1 LSSTLL
7 ISIAT
12 FATGEAVA
20 TNQWD
25 ITAWV
30 GAPLLAAI
38 LTAWASKKTWSRIVS
53 AEPETNINFK
63 RRHRHLLVTGTVI
76 VIIFFAVAA
85 TVGFVIGRER
95 AILVAYNAD
104 LDHEV
109 ALARRIGKARSESEA
124 NIASYVQMYKAIEPD
139 TRKYESTLLR
149 LESETSEYDAEFPEL
164 HQQTSKNIVIFENE
178 LRRSRLLEQEIAVA
192 KQIEMLDQTEQL
204 TAWRNQ
210 MQPLLSE
217 EDALE
222 SPK

>member
-1 LSSTLL
+1 
-7 ISIAT
+7 
-12 FATGEAVA
+12 
-20 TNQWD
+20 
-25 ITAWV
+25 
-30 GAPLLAAI
+30 
-38 LTAWASKKTWSRIVS
+38 
-53 AEPETNINFK
+53 
-63 RRHRHLLVTGTVI
+63 
-76 VIIFFAVAA
+76 
-85 TVGFVIGRER
+85 VGFVIGRER